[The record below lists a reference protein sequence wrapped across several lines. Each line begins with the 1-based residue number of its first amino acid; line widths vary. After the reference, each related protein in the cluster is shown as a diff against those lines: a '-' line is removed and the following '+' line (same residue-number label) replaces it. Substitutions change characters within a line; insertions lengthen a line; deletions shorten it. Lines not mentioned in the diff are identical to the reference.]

1 MHAHLLIYL
10 VAMAVLPAQ
19 EEIPPGTEV
28 ITLEP
33 KFGTVTFT
41 HHAHSRLNGV
51 ECRTCHHTLVEQ
63 GTPIRPCHDCHE
75 AVHFREAAI
84 RPIDKNENN
93 QAPGQPVKAQEAFH
107 TLCQGCHTK
116 RKNAGEAS
124 GPTDSC
130 RDCHV

>member
-1 MHAHLLIYL
+1 MNAHLLIYL

-19 EEIPPGTEV
+19 EEFPAGADI

-33 KFGTVTFT
+33 KFGTVTFN
-41 HHAHSRLNGV
+41 HRAHSRRDGV

-63 GTPIRPCHDCHE
+63 GTPIQPCHDCHV

-84 RPIDKNENN
+84 RPIGEQENDL
-93 QAPGQPVKAQEAFH
+93 APGQPPNAQEAFH
-107 TLCQGCHTK
+107 TLCQGCHAQREK
-116 RKNAGEAS
+116 AGQAS
-124 GPTDSC
+124 GPTDGC